1 MITTPHRLTLT
12 ALAALSLLATPLA
25 LAQQPAATPLLSIT
39 PAKDATAFA
48 RQGNLAVYQQLPFA
62 DKTGFD
68 DAQRGFMGTIA
79 SGTFKADDGCTS
91 WDLNKY
97 SFLKGEA
104 PDTVNPSL
112 WRIAQ
117 LNMINGRFKVT
128 DRVYQVRGLDLANMT
143 IVEGDTG
150 IILIDVLVTREAAR
164 QALDLYFQHRP
175 KKPVVAVIYTHSH
188 ADHYGGVRGVIDE
201 ADVKSGK
208 LKVLAPAGFLQEAVA
223 ENIFAGNAMGRRSL
237 YQYGALLPP
246 SARGQVD
253 AGLGKT
259 TSAGNLGLIPPSD
272 TVEKTGD
279 TRTIDGVQ
287 FEFQMAPGT
296 EAPSEMLIYMPQ
308 FKVLDTAEDTTH
320 TLHNLY
326 TLRGAQVRDAANW
339 WKTLNEAILR
349 YGDRT
354 DVVIAQHHW
363 PTWGQQKTVG
373 YMADQRDMF
382 KYLHDQSL
390 RLANSGYT
398 MTEIAEQ
405 IQLPDGIGKKWYDR
419 GYYGSVNHDAKAVY
433 QRYLG
438 WYESNPANLHPYPPE
453 EESRRFVEFMGG
465 ADAVMTKAKQ
475 SFDKGDYR
483 WVATVMNKVVFA
495 DPSNKAARDLE
506 ADALE
511 QLGYQTENPTWR
523 NEYLMGAFELRNG
536 VPKVKGVN
544 TATPDAIAAM
554 SPDLLLDFMGI
565 RLNGPKADGKHTVIN
580 WDLGDGTK
588 YGIELRDSVPIYT
601 EGVTLANPDATLSMS
616 KGDFARLLM
625 GGQQQQSD
633 AGKVSGNSQTVVEL
647 FSMLDRFDPMFNI
660 VTP

>member
-1 MITTPHRLTLT
+1 MKTTIITTPHRLTLT
-12 ALAALSLLATPLA
+12 ALAALSMLAAPFA
-25 LAQQPAATPLLSIT
+25 LAQQAAPV
-39 PAKDATAFA
+39 PAKDATAIT
-48 RQGNLAVYQQLPFA
+48 RQDNLAVYKELPFA
-62 DKTGFD
+62 DKTDFE
-68 DAQRGFMGTIA
+68 DAQRGFMGTIPT
-79 SGTFKADDGCTS
+79 GTFKADDGRTS

-97 SFLKGEA
+97 NFLKGEA

-117 LNMINGRFKVT
+117 LNMFNGLFKVT

-150 IILIDVLVTREAAR
+150 VILIDVMVTREAAR
-164 QALDLYFQHRP
+164 AALDLYFQHRP

-208 LKVLAPAGFLQEAVA
+208 VKVVAPAGFLQEAVA

-246 SARGQVD
+246 SMRGQVD

-349 YGDRT
+349 YGNRT

-363 PTWGQQKTVG
+363 PTWGQQKIVN

-405 IQLPDGIGKKWYDR
+405 IQLPDSIGKKWYNR
-419 GYYGSVNHDAKAVY
+419 GYYGSVNHDAKAIY

-438 WYESNPANLHPYPPE
+438 WYDSNPANLHPYPPE
-453 EESRRFVEFMGG
+453 EESKRFVDFMGG

-495 DPSNKAARDLE
+495 DPSNKAARNLE

-536 VPKVKGVN
+536 VPKLKGVN

-554 SPDLLLDFMGI
+554 SPDLLLDYMGI

-580 WDLGDGTK
+580 WDLGDGRK
-588 YGIELRDSVPIYT
+588 YGIELRNSVLIYT
-601 EGVTLANPDATLSMS
+601 EGVTLANPDATLTMS
-616 KGDFARLLM
+616 KDDFAGLLM
-625 GGQQQQSD
+625 GGQQQQAD
-633 AGKVSGNSQTVVEL
+633 ASKVSGNGQKVTEL
-647 FSMLDRFDPMFNI
+647 FGMLDRFDPMFNI

>member
-1 MITTPHRLTLT
+1 MNATTHRLKLT
-12 ALAALSLLATPLA
+12 ALASLALLAAPFA
-25 LAQQPAATPLLSIT
+25 LAQQQAA
-39 PAKDATAFA
+39 PAKDATAIT
-48 RQGNLAVYQQLPFA
+48 RQDNLAVYKQLPFA
-62 DKTGFD
+62 DKTDFE

-79 SGTFKADDGCTS
+79 TGTFKADDGRTS
-91 WDLNKY
+91 WNLNKY
-97 SFLKGEA
+97 DFLKGEA

-117 LNMINGRFKVT
+117 LNMFNGLFKVT

-150 IILIDVLVTREAAR
+150 IILIDVMVTREAAR
-164 QALDLYFQHRP
+164 AALELYFQHRP
-175 KKPVVAVIYTHSH
+175 KKPVVAVIYAHSH

-208 LKVLAPAGFLQEAVA
+208 VKVLAPAGFLQEAVA

-363 PTWGQQKTVG
+363 PTWGQQKIVS

-405 IQLPDGIGKKWYDR
+405 IQLPDSIGKKWYNR

-438 WYESNPANLHPYPPE
+438 WYDSNPANLHPLPPE
-453 EESRRFVEFMGG
+453 EESKRFVEFMGG
-465 ADAVMTKAKQ
+465 ADAVMAKAKQ

-495 DPSNKAARDLE
+495 DPSNKAARDFE

-523 NEYLMGAFELRNG
+523 NEYLMGAYELRNG

-565 RLNGPKADGKHTVIN
+565 RLNGPKAEGKRTVIN
-580 WDLGDGTK
+580 WDLGNGKK
-588 YGIELRDSVPIYT
+588 YGIELRNSVLIYT

-616 KGDFARLLM
+616 KDDFAGLLM
-625 GGQQQQSD
+625 RGQTVDQDLQS
-633 AGKVSGNSQTVVEL
+633 GKGQISGNSAKVSEL
-647 FSMLDRFDPMFNI
+647 FSLLDKFDPMFNI

>member
-1 MITTPHRLTLT
+1 MTATTHRLKLT
-12 ALAALSLLATPLA
+12 ALASLALLAAPFA
-25 LAQQPAATPLLSIT
+25 LAQQQAA
-39 PAKDATAFA
+39 PAKDATAIT
-48 RQGNLAVYQQLPFA
+48 RQDNLAVYKQLPFA
-62 DKTGFD
+62 DKTDFE
-68 DAQRGFMGTIA
+68 DAQRGY
-79 SGTFKADDGCTS
+79 TFKADDGRTS
-91 WDLNKY
+91 WNLNRY
-97 SFLKGEA
+97 DFLKGEA

-117 LNMINGRFKVT
+117 LNMFNGLFKVT

-143 IVEGDTG
+143 VVEGDTG
-150 IILIDVLVTREAAR
+150 IILIDVMVTREAAR
-164 QALDLYFQHRP
+164 AALELYFQHRP
-175 KKPVVAVIYTHSH
+175 TKPVVAVIYTHSH

-208 LKVLAPAGFLQEAVA
+208 VKVLAPAGFLQEAVA

-246 SARGQVD
+246 SPRGQVD

-363 PTWGQQKTVG
+363 PTWGQQKIVS

-405 IQLPDGIGKKWYDR
+405 LQLPDSIGKKWYNR
-419 GYYGSVNHDAKAVY
+419 GYYGSVNHNAKAVY

-438 WYESNPANLHPYPPE
+438 WYDSNPANLHPLPPE
-453 EESRRFVEFMGG
+453 EESKRFVEFMGG
-465 ADAVMTKAKQ
+465 ADAVMAKAKQ

-495 DPSNKAARDLE
+495 DPSNKAARDFE

-523 NEYLMGAFELRNG
+523 NEYLMGAYELRNG

-544 TATPDAIAAM
+544 TVTPDAIAAM

-565 RLNGPKADGKHTVIN
+565 RLNGPKAEGKHTVIN
-580 WDLGDGTK
+580 WDLGNGKK
-588 YGIELRDSVPIYT
+588 YGIELRNSVLIYT

-616 KGDFARLLM
+616 KDDFAGLRM
-625 GGQQQQSD
+625 RGQTVDQDLQS
-633 AGKVSGNSQTVVEL
+633 GKGQVSGNSAKVSEL
-647 FSMLDRFDPMFNI
+647 FSLLDKFDPMFNI

>member
-1 MITTPHRLTLT
+1 MEKMMFATPHRLRLT
-12 ALAALSLLATPLA
+12 ALAVFSLLAAPLA
-25 LAQQPAATPLLSIT
+25 LAQQTAFA
-39 PAKDATAFA
+39 PAKDATAIT
-48 RQGNLAVYQQLPFA
+48 RQDNLAVYKQFPFA
-62 DKTGFD
+62 DKTDFD

-79 SGTFKADDGCTS
+79 NGTFKADDGRTS

-117 LNMINGRFKVT
+117 LNMINGLFKVT

-164 QALDLYFQHRP
+164 TALDLYFQHRP

-208 LKVLAPAGFLQEAVA
+208 VKVLAPAGFLQEAVA

-354 DVVIAQHHW
+354 DVVISQYHW
-363 PTWGQQKTVG
+363 PTWGQQKIVG

-405 IQLPDGIGKKWYDR
+405 MQLPDSIGKKWYNR
-419 GYYGSVNHDAKAVY
+419 GYYGSVNHNTKAVY

-438 WYESNPANLHPYPPE
+438 
-453 EESRRFVEFMGG
+453 
-465 ADAVMTKAKQ
+465 
-475 SFDKGDYR
+475 
-483 WVATVMNKVVFA
+483 
-495 DPSNKAARDLE
+495 
-506 ADALE
+506 
-511 QLGYQTENPTWR
+511 
-523 NEYLMGAFELRNG
+523 
-536 VPKVKGVN
+536 
-544 TATPDAIAAM
+544 
-554 SPDLLLDFMGI
+554 
-565 RLNGPKADGKHTVIN
+565 
-580 WDLGDGTK
+580 
-588 YGIELRDSVPIYT
+588 
-601 EGVTLANPDATLSMS
+601 
-616 KGDFARLLM
+616 
-625 GGQQQQSD
+625 
-633 AGKVSGNSQTVVEL
+633 
-647 FSMLDRFDPMFNI
+647 
-660 VTP
+660 

>member
-1 MITTPHRLTLT
+1 MTTTPHRLTLT
-12 ALAALSLLATPLA
+12 ALAALSLLAAPFA
-25 LAQQPAATPLLSIT
+25 LAQQAAFA
-39 PAKDATAFA
+39 PAKDATAIT
-48 RQGNLAVYQQLPFA
+48 RQDNLAVYQQLPFT
-62 DKTGFD
+62 DKTDFD
-68 DAQRGFMGTIA
+68 DAQRGFIGKLAT
-79 SGTFKADDGCTS
+79 GTFPTDDGRTS

-97 SFLKGEA
+97 NFLKGEA

-117 LNMINGRFKVT
+117 LNMFTGLFKVT

-150 IILIDVLVTREAAR
+150 IILIDVLTTREAAR
-164 QALDLYFQHRP
+164 AALDLYFQHRP

-188 ADHYGGVRGVIDE
+188 ADHYGGVKGVIDE
-201 ADVKSGK
+201 ADVKNGK
-208 LKVLAPAGFLQEAVA
+208 VKVLAPAGFLQEAVA
-223 ENIFAGNAMGRRSL
+223 ENIYSGNAMGRRSL
-237 YQYGALLPP
+237 YQYGAMLPA
-246 SARGQVD
+246 SARGQID

-259 TSAGNLGLIPPSD
+259 TSRGNLGLIQPND

-279 TRTIDGVQ
+279 TRTIDGIQ

-308 FKVLDTAEDTTH
+308 FRLLDTAEDTTH
-320 TLHNLY
+320 TMHNLY
-326 TLRGAQVRDAANW
+326 TLRGAQVRDTVQW
-339 WKTLNEAILR
+339 WKTINEAILR

-363 PTWGQQKTVG
+363 PTWGRQKVVN
-373 YMADQRDMF
+373 YMADQRDML
-382 KYLHDQSL
+382 KYLHDESL
-390 RLANSGYT
+390 RLANAGYT

-405 IQLPDGIGKKWYDR
+405 VQLPDSIGKKWFNR
-419 GYYGSVNHDAKAVY
+419 GYYGSVNHNVKGIY

-438 WYESNPANLHPYPPE
+438 WYDSNPANLHPLPPE
-453 EESRRFVEFMGG
+453 EESVRFVEFMGG
-465 ADAVMTKAKQ
+465 ADAVTAKARE

-495 DPSNKAARDLE
+495 DPSNKAARELE

-536 VPKVKGVN
+536 VPKGKGIN

-554 SPDLLLDFMGI
+554 SPDMLLDYLGI

-580 WDLGDGTK
+580 WNLGDGRK
-588 YGIELRDSVPIYT
+588 YGIELRNSVLIYT
-601 EGVTLANPDATLSMS
+601 EGITLANPDATLTMS
-616 KGDFARLLM
+616 KSDFTRLLM
-625 GGQQQQSD
+625 GGAQAPLGAD
-633 AGKVSGNSQTVVEL
+633 KISGNSQKVSEL
-647 FSMLDRFDPMFNI
+647 LALLDTFDPMFNI

>member
-1 MITTPHRLTLT
+1 
-12 ALAALSLLATPLA
+12 
-25 LAQQPAATPLLSIT
+25 
-39 PAKDATAFA
+39 
-48 RQGNLAVYQQLPFA
+48 
-62 DKTGFD
+62 
-68 DAQRGFMGTIA
+68 
-79 SGTFKADDGCTS
+79 
-91 WDLNKY
+91 
-97 SFLKGEA
+97 
-104 PDTVNPSL
+104 
-112 WRIAQ
+112 
-117 LNMINGRFKVT
+117 
-128 DRVYQVRGLDLANMT
+128 
-143 IVEGDTG
+143 
-150 IILIDVLVTREAAR
+150 
-164 QALDLYFQHRP
+164 
-175 KKPVVAVIYTHSH
+175 
-188 ADHYGGVRGVIDE
+188 
-201 ADVKSGK
+201 
-208 LKVLAPAGFLQEAVA
+208 
-223 ENIFAGNAMGRRSL
+223 
-237 YQYGALLPP
+237 
-246 SARGQVD
+246 
-253 AGLGKT
+253 
-259 TSAGNLGLIPPSD
+259 
-272 TVEKTGD
+272 
-279 TRTIDGVQ
+279 
-287 FEFQMAPGT
+287 MAPGT

-405 IQLPDGIGKKWYDR
+405 IQLPEGIGKKWYDR

-433 QRYLG
+433 QRYLD
-438 WYESNPANLHPYPPE
+438 WYDSNPANLHPYPPE
-453 EESRRFVEFMGG
+453 EESKRFVEFMGG

-588 YGIELRDSVPIYT
+588 YGIELRNSVLIYT

-633 AGKVSGNSQTVVEL
+633 AAKVSGNSQKVVEL
-647 FSMLDRFDPMFNI
+647 SVCSTASTRCSTSLRLDVLTGAVPAPEILSRDAQPRQKPI
-660 VTP
+660 